1 MRYLAVALFCAFIG
15 CVRIPRDVR
24 ESVETLWDAAPSVSH
39 YYVRGVEGNP
49 LLTDEEK
56 ERALRLWEAFFETI
70 KRLHNRV
77 EELR

>member
-1 MRYLAVALFCAFIG
+1 MKYVALFLLLGFAG
-15 CVRIPRDVR
+15 CVTMPRDVR
-24 ESVETLWDAAPSVSH
+24 ETVETLWYTAPSVSH

-49 LLTDEEK
+49 LMTNEEK
-56 ERALRLWEAFFETI
+56 QDALRLWKAFFQTI